1 MKNRSLKWKIHA
13 SFAAVLAVML
23 IMVVV
28 DYMRLLDLD
37 RDAQGMSEDSL
48 PGLRY
53 STDMRD
59 TWRDAYE
66 ALREG
71 LRAQVAQP
79 GSDAA
84 PALDAVVARSQ
95 AQLDSQMRGYENTVF
110 ILDDKAVY
118 DEFKR
123 DLSAYRQ
130 IEGAVLTASRSGDA
144 VRAQAILREQ
154 LTPAYQ
160 AGRAITEKMLAENR
174 SRADAALDHIVQA
187 LRHAEAIMLAG
198 LALALLAAILCG
210 YSLLRAI
217 TGPMRGIV
225 EGLSAFGAGDFTRRL
240 SLGRRDEFGVI
251 ETGFNRMADDLADLV
266 GKSQRSAIQVATS
279 VTQIAATSK
288 EQQATASEV
297 AATTTEIGA
306 TSREIAATSR
316 DLVRT
321 MNEVSGAAD
330 QTATLADEGHH
341 DLARMESTMRTVVE
355 AAGSV
360 NAKLAVLNEKASN
373 INQVVTTI
381 NKVADQTNL
390 LSLNAAIE
398 AEKAG
403 EYGRGFVVVAT
414 EIRRLADQTAVA
426 TFDIEQIVREIQSSV
441 SAGVMGM
448 DKFSEEVRRGMSE
461 MQLVGDQLA
470 QIIQHVQTLAPRVQ
484 MVNEG
489 MQAQA
494 TGAEQINQAL
504 SQLAD
509 ATQQTVESLRQ
520 SSVAIDDLNMVAG
533 ELRGSVTRF
542 RVG

>member
-1 MKNRSLKWKIHA
+1 
-13 SFAAVLAVML
+13 ML
-23 IMVVV
+23 LMVVV
-28 DYMRLLDLD
+28 DYMRLLAID
-37 RDAQGMSEDSL
+37 RDAQSMSDDSL

-53 STDMRD
+53 SMDMRD
-59 TWRDAYE
+59 AWRDAYQALNE
-66 ALREG
+66 GLMLQSQRPAGDSLTALRSLVG
-71 LRAQVAQP
+71 RAQAQV
-79 GSDAA
+79 DT
-84 PALDAVVARSQ
+84 
-95 AQLDSQMRGYENTVF
+95 QMRGYEATAF
-110 ILDDKAVY
+110 IQDDQAIY
-118 DEFKR
+118 DDFKR
-123 DLSAYRQ
+123 QLSTYRQ
-130 IEGAVLTASRSGDA
+130 IEDTVLTASQNGDVA
-144 VRAQAILREQ
+144 RALSIVRDQ
-154 LTPAYQ
+154 LTPVFQ
-160 AGRAITEKMLAENR
+160 AGRAITDKMLNENR
-174 SRADAALDHIVQA
+174 QRADAAIDRILRA

-198 LALALLAAILCG
+198 LVLALLAAVLCG
-210 YSLLRAI
+210 YLLMRAI
-217 TGPMRGIV
+217 TQPMLRIV
-225 EGLSAFGAGDFTRRL
+225 NGLAAFGAGDFSQRL
-240 SLGRRDEFGVI
+240 DLGRRDEFNAI
-251 ETGFNRMADDLADLV
+251 ETGFNRMADELTDLV

-330 QTATLADEGHH
+330 QTAALADEGHH

-360 NAKLAVLNEKASN
+360 NAKLAVLNEKAGN

-426 TFDIEQIVREIQSSV
+426 TYDIEQIVREIQSSV
-441 SAGVMGM
+441 AAGVMGM

-461 MQLVGDQLA
+461 MQQVGDQLA

-504 SQLAD
+504 TQLAD

-520 SSVAIDDLNMVAG
+520 SSVAIDDLNGVAG
-533 ELRGSVTRF
+533 ELRGSVSRF
-542 RVG
+542 RV

>member
-1 MKNRSLKWKIHA
+1 MKNQSLKQRIYA
-13 SFAAVLAVML
+13 SFAAILAVML
-23 IMVVV
+23 LMVVV
-28 DYMRLLDLD
+28 DYMRLLAIDED
-37 RDAQGMSEDSL
+37 TQGLTADSL

-53 STDMRD
+53 SIDMRD
-59 TWRDAYE
+59 TWRDAFDV
-66 ALREG
+66 LRQGITEQAEQPAPDRVAD
-71 LRAQVAQP
+71 LR
-79 GSDAA
+79 G
-84 PALDAVVARSQ
+84 AVGRTQ
-95 AQLDSQMRGYENTVF
+95 AQLDAEMRGYEATPF
-110 ILDDKAVY
+110 IGDDREVY
-118 DEFKR
+118 EEFKR
-123 DLSAYRQ
+123 SLDAYRQ
-130 IEGAVLTASRSGDA
+130 RENTILGVLQNGDPIRARNMMHDQLQPLFRSG
-144 VRAQAILREQ
+144 
-154 LTPAYQ
+154 LTV
-160 AGRAITEKMLAENR
+160 TDKMLVENR
-174 SRADAALDHIVQA
+174 NRSNAATAHIMEA
-187 LRHAEAIMLAG
+187 LQHAETIMLTG
-198 LALALLAAILCG
+198 LVLALLVAVLFG
-210 YSLLRAI
+210 YLLMRAI
-217 TGPMRGIV
+217 NGPMQRIV
-225 EGLSAFGAGDFTRRL
+225 SVLGAFGSGDLASRL
-240 SLGRRDEFGVI
+240 DLGRRDEFGAI
-251 ETGFNRMADDLADLV
+251 ETGFNRMADELTDLV
-266 GKSQRSAIQVATS
+266 GKAQRSAIQVATS

-330 QTATLADEGHH
+330 QTASLADEGHH
-341 DLARMESTMRTVVE
+341 DLARMESTMRTVVD

-360 NAKLAVLNEKASN
+360 NAKLAVLNEKAGN

-403 EYGRGFVVVAT
+403 EYGRGFAVVAT

-426 TFDIEQIVREIQSSV
+426 TYDIEQIVREIQSSV
-441 SAGVMGM
+441 AAGVMGM
-448 DKFSEEVRRGMSE
+448 DKFSEEVRRGMTE
-461 MQLVGDQLA
+461 MQLVGEQLA

-542 RVG
+542 KM

>member
-1 MKNRSLKWKIHA
+1 MKNQSLKRRIYA
-13 SFAAVLAVML
+13 SFIAILAVML
-23 IMVVV
+23 LMVIV
-28 DYMRLLDLD
+28 DYTRLLAVD
-37 RDAQGMSEDSL
+37 RDAQGMDQDSL

-53 STDMRD
+53 AIDLRNN
-59 TWRDAYE
+59 WRDAFE
-66 ALREG
+66 VLREG
-71 LRAQVAQP
+71 VSDQIEQAGADRSAGLRADVAH
-79 GSDAA
+79 A
-84 PALDAVVARSQ
+84 Q
-95 AQLDSQMRGYENTVF
+95 AQLDAAMRGYESTPFVG
-110 ILDDKAVY
+110 DDRTVY
-118 DEFKR
+118 DNFRAKL
-123 DLSAYRQ
+123 DSYRKTEDR
-130 IEGAVLTASRSGDA
+130 ILTALQAGDTA
-144 VRAQAILREQ
+144 GARGILRGQ
-154 LTPAYQ
+154 LQPVFRD
-160 AGRAITEKMLAENR
+160 GVAITDRMLLDNR
-174 SRADAALDHIVQA
+174 TRNDDAIDHILSA
-187 LRHAEAIMLAG
+187 LRHAEAVMLTG
-198 LALALLAAILCG
+198 LILALLVAIAAGIL
-210 YSLLRAI
+210 LMRAI
-217 TGPMRGIV
+217 NGPMRAIV
-225 EGLSAFGAGDFTRRL
+225 SVLDAFGKGDLTSRL
-240 SLGRRDEFGVI
+240 NLGRRDEFGAI
-251 ETGFNRMADDLADLV
+251 ETGFNRMADELTDLV
-266 GKSQRSAIQVATS
+266 GKAQRSAIQVATS

-330 QTATLADEGHH
+330 QTASLADEGHH
-341 DLARMESTMRTVVE
+341 DLARMENTMRTVMD

-360 NAKLAVLNEKASN
+360 NAKLAVLNEKAGN

-403 EYGRGFVVVAT
+403 EYGRGFAVVAT

-426 TFDIEQIVREIQSSV
+426 TYDIEQIVREIQSSV
-441 SAGVMGM
+441 AAGVMGM
-448 DKFSEEVRRGMSE
+448 DKFSEEVRRGVTE
-461 MQLVGDQLA
+461 MQQVGEQLA

-520 SSVAIDDLNMVAG
+520 SSIAIDDLNTVAG

-542 RVG
+542 RM

>member
-1 MKNRSLKWKIHA
+1 M
-13 SFAAVLAVML
+13 LAVML
-23 IMVVV
+23 LMVVV
-28 DYMRLLDLD
+28 DYLRLLAIDE
-37 RDAQGMSEDSL
+37 DAQGLSKDSL

-53 STDMRD
+53 SIDMRD
-59 TWRDAYE
+59 TWRDAFE
-66 ALREG
+66 MLREG
-71 LRAQVAQP
+71 IAHQAEQPGADGVAALRATLARTHGQ
-79 GSDAA
+79 
-84 PALDAVVARSQ
+84 LDAV
-95 AQLDSQMRGYENTVF
+95 MRGYEATPFVDN
-110 ILDDKAVY
+110 DRAVY
-118 DEFKR
+118 DEFR
-123 DLSAYRQ
+123 RTLETYRKT
-130 IEGAVLTASRSGDA
+130 EDGVLAILQTGDA
-144 VRAQAILREQ
+144 ARARLLSREQ
-154 LTPAYQ
+154 LQPVFHTGLAV
-160 AGRAITEKMLAENR
+160 TDKMLVDNR
-174 SRADAALDHIVQA
+174 TRADSSTTQILQA
-187 LRHAEAIMLAG
+187 LRHTEMVMLVG
-198 LALALLAAILCG
+198 LILALLVAAVAG
-210 YSLLRAI
+210 MLLMRAI
-217 TGPMRGIV
+217 NGPMQRIV
-225 EGLSAFGAGDFTRRL
+225 AVLGALGSGDLASRL
-240 SLGRRDEFGVI
+240 DLGRRDEFGAV
-251 ETGFNRMADDLADLV
+251 ETGFNRMADELADLV
-266 GKSQRSAIQVATS
+266 GKTQRSAIQVATS

-341 DLARMESTMRTVVE
+341 DLARMETTMRTVVD

-360 NAKLAVLNEKASN
+360 NAKLAVLNEKAGN

-403 EYGRGFVVVAT
+403 EYGRGFAVVAT

-426 TFDIEQIVREIQSSV
+426 TYDIEQIVREIQSSV
-441 SAGVMGM
+441 AAGVMGM
-448 DKFSEEVRRGMSE
+448 DKFSEEVRRGMTE
-461 MQLVGDQLA
+461 MQQVGEQLA

-520 SSVAIDDLNMVAG
+520 SSVAIEDLNGVAG

-542 RVG
+542 RM

>member
-1 MKNRSLKWKIHA
+1 MKNQSLKRRIHA
-13 SFAAVLAVML
+13 SFAAILAVML
-23 IMVVV
+23 LMVVV
-28 DYMRLLDLD
+28 DYVRLVDID
-37 RDAQGMSEDSL
+37 RDAQGMSDDSL

-53 STDMRD
+53 SIDMRD
-59 TWRDAYE
+59 TWRDAFDT
-66 ALREG
+66 LRDG
-71 LRAQVAQP
+71 LTLQADRPAADMGPTLRTRVAADQ
-79 GSDAA
+79 SR
-84 PALDAVVARSQ
+84 LDEE
-95 AQLDSQMRGYENTVF
+95 MRGYESTPF
-110 ILDDKAVY
+110 IDDDRATY
-118 DEFKR
+118 DEFRRNLDAYRKIEATV
-123 DLSAYRQ
+123 LSAIQ
-130 IEGAVLTASRSGDA
+130 GGDA
-144 VRAQAILREQ
+144 GRARAILHEQ
-154 LTPAYQ
+154 LTPVFRTGLAVTD
-160 AGRAITEKMLAENR
+160 RMLTDNR
-174 SRADAALDHIVQA
+174 DRADAAIHHILSA
-187 LRHAEAIMLAG
+187 LRHAEMIMLVG
-198 LALALLAAILCG
+198 LLLALLAAVLCG
-210 YSLLRAI
+210 YLLMRAI
-217 TGPMRGIV
+217 NGPMQRIV
-225 EGLSAFGAGDFTRRL
+225 GSLQAFGAGDLTSRL
-240 SLGRRDEFGVI
+240 DLGRRDEFGAI
-251 ETGFNRMADDLADLV
+251 EDGFNRMADELTDLV
-266 GKSQRSAIQVATS
+266 GKAQRSAIQVATS

-321 MNEVSGAAD
+321 MHEVSGAAD

-341 DLARMESTMRTVVE
+341 DLARMESTMRTVVD

-360 NAKLAVLNEKASN
+360 NAKLAVLNEKAGN

-403 EYGRGFVVVAT
+403 EYGRGFAVVAT

-426 TFDIEQIVREIQSSV
+426 TYDIEQIVREIQSSV
-441 SAGVMGM
+441 AAGVMGM
-448 DKFSEEVRRGMSE
+448 DKFSEEVRRGMTE
-461 MQLVGDQLA
+461 MQQVGDQLA

-520 SSVAIDDLNMVAG
+520 SSVAIDDLNTVAG

-542 RVG
+542 KV

>member
-1 MKNRSLKWKIHA
+1 MKNQSLKRRIYA
-13 SFAAVLAVML
+13 SFAAILAVML
-23 IMVVV
+23 LMVIV
-28 DYMRLLDLD
+28 DYTRLLAI
-37 RDAQGMSEDSL
+37 DADVQGMKDDSL
-48 PGLRY
+48 PGLQY
-53 STDMRD
+53 SIAMHDAWRNAYD
-59 TWRDAYE
+59 T
-66 ALREG
+66 LREG
-71 LRAQVAQP
+71 VSAQIDRPTADAPSALRA
-79 GSDAA
+79 
-84 PALDAVVARSQ
+84 AVSRAQ
-95 AQLDSQMRGYENTVF
+95 AQLDEEMRGYESTPFVG
-110 ILDDKAVY
+110 DDRAVY
-118 DEFKR
+118 DGFLR
-123 DLSAYRQ
+123 TLAAYRKGEDAILAALQ
-130 IEGAVLTASRSGDA
+130 AGDA
-144 VRAQAILREQ
+144 AGARTMLREQ
-154 LTPAYQ
+154 LQPVFRDGQT
-160 AGRAITEKMLAENR
+160 ITDRMLADNR
-174 SRADAALDHIVQA
+174 ARTDTAVTEVLQA
-187 LRHAEAIMLAG
+187 LRHAEIVMLAG
-198 LALALLAAILCG
+198 LVLALLAAVVAG
-210 YSLLRAI
+210 MLLMRAI
-217 TGPMRGIV
+217 SSPMQRIV
-225 EGLSAFGAGDFTRRL
+225 AVLGAFGAGDLASRL
-240 SLGRRDEFGVI
+240 DLGRRDEFGVI
-251 ETGFNRMADDLADLV
+251 ETGFNRMADELTDLV
-266 GKSQRSAIQVATS
+266 GKAQRSAIQVATS

-330 QTATLADEGHH
+330 QTAALADEGHQ
-341 DLARMESTMRTVVE
+341 DLERMESTMRAVVD

-360 NAKLAVLNEKASN
+360 NTKLAVLNEKAGN

-403 EYGRGFVVVAT
+403 EYGRGFAVVAT

-426 TFDIEQIVREIQSSV
+426 TYDIEQIVREIQSSV
-441 SAGVMGM
+441 AAGVMGM
-448 DKFSEEVRRGMSE
+448 DKFSEEVRRGMTE
-461 MQLVGDQLA
+461 MQQVGEQLA

-520 SSVAIDDLNMVAG
+520 SSVAIDDLNTVAG

-542 RVG
+542 RV

>member
-1 MKNRSLKWKIHA
+1 MKNQSLKRRIYA
-13 SFAAVLAVML
+13 SFAAILAVML
-23 IMVVV
+23 LMVVV
-28 DYMRLLDLD
+28 DYMRLLAIDE
-37 RDAQGMSEDSL
+37 DAQGLGQDSL

-53 STDMRD
+53 SIDMRD
-59 TWRDAYE
+59 SWRDAFE
-66 ALREG
+66 DLREG
-71 LRAQVAQP
+71 VSSQNEQTGTDATASLRATLTRERTQL
-79 GSDAA
+79 DAA
-84 PALDAVVARSQ
+84 MRAYEATPFVDDDRAVYMEFQGNVDAYRKIE
-95 AQLDSQMRGYENTVF
+95 DTVF
-110 ILDDKAVY
+110 AAL
-118 DEFKR
+118 
-123 DLSAYRQ
+123 Q
-130 IEGAVLTASRSGDA
+130 NGDPA
-144 VRAQAILREQ
+144 RARALLREQ
-154 LTPAYQ
+154 LQPIFHNGMSVTNRMLTDNRT
-160 AGRAITEKMLAENR
+160 RAESSTAQILT
-174 SRADAALDHIVQA
+174 A
-187 LRHAEAIMLAG
+187 LRHAEGIMLVG
-198 LALALLAAILCG
+198 LILALLVAVLAGIL
-210 YSLLRAI
+210 LMRAI
-217 TGPMRGIV
+217 DRPMQRIV
-225 EGLSAFGAGDFTRRL
+225 AVLGAFGAGDLNSRL
-240 SLGRRDEFGVI
+240 NLGRRDEFGAI
-251 ETGFNRMADDLADLV
+251 ETGFNRMADELTELV
-266 GKSQRSAIQVATS
+266 GKTQRSAIQVATS
-279 VTQIAATSK
+279 VTQIAATAK

-341 DLARMESTMRTVVE
+341 DLVRMETTMRTVVD

-360 NAKLAVLNEKASN
+360 NAKLAVLNEKAGN

-403 EYGRGFVVVAT
+403 EYGRGFAVVAT

-426 TFDIEQIVREIQSSV
+426 TYDIEQIVREIQSSV
-441 SAGVMGM
+441 AAGVMGM
-448 DKFSEEVRRGMSE
+448 DKFSEEVRRGMTE
-461 MQLVGDQLA
+461 MQQVGEQLA

-520 SSVAIDDLNMVAG
+520 SSVAIDDLNTVAG

-542 RVG
+542 RM